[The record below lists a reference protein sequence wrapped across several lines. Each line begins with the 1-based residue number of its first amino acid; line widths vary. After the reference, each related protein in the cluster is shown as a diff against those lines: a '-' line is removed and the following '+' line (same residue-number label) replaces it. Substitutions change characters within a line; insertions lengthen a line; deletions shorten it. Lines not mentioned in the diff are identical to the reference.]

1 MFDKIYKIIVLMIFV
16 LMIGLVINQYIPK
29 EEIIPTKISEILH
42 WKEGYNSDIRE
53 FYIKGEG
60 AIGQNMIDLAEEIAK
75 IEGII
80 LVKAYHYKLIITKA
94 EIYKWLEF
102 EDEIYK
108 MILDKMKRKPAKRG
122 I

>member
-1 MFDKIYKIIVLMIFV
+1 MIFV
-16 LMIGLVINQYIPK
+16 LMIGLVIHYKSESK